1 MYELTGRIVEVVK
14 ISDRVSKIVIQ
25 KQVSGKKTAIA
36 VEVFGLWKTKVDELR
51 LQKNEKIVGKLFL
64 KSNIYN
70 GKWYTDCYFK
80 EVKRWV
86 PKPKYNPDEYNQTKK
101 TPEHELFFGAS
112 ENDLDTFNYDPE
124 TGEIK

>member
-1 MYELTGRIVEVVK
+1 MFEITGRIIEVKV
-14 ISDRVSKIVIQ
+14 ISDKVAKVVIQ
-25 KQVSGKKTAIA
+25 KQVQGKKTAIA
-36 VEVFGLWKTKVDELR
+36 IEVFGLWKIKVDELR

-86 PKPKYNPDEYNQTKK
+86 PKPKYNPEQNNQPAKR
-101 TPEHELFFGAS
+101 PEHELFFD
-112 ENDLDTFNYDPE
+112 NTDYDPNNFFYDKE